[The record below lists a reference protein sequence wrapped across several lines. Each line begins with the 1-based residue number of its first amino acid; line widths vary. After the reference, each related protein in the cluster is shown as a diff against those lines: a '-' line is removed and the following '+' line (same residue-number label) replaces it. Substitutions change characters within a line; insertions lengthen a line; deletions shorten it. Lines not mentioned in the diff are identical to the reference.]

1 MELILSILDVVW
13 KIVFILFFF
22 GFCIFIHE
30 FGHMLAALWQGLY
43 VERFSIGLG
52 SPLWKLF
59 TWRGVEFVISWI
71 PFGGYVAIPQLD
83 AADVEKAENEKSL
96 KPCKPIPRAIV
107 AFAGPFFNILFGF
120 FLATVMWGVG
130 VWEAPMATSCTIA
143 DIPRTL
149 PDYSGKVKIMD
160 EVVAFNG
167 QDTDKYLEEL
177 LEDVEPG
184 TEVDVTV
191 LRGDKR
197 LEFKMNTLSNP
208 EWEAGLRKGDRIVA
222 VNGKG
227 FTKGREEFQ
236 TEYVYNGG
244 YNMTLT
250 AIRDGKPFDASY
262 TPLPN
267 PLMEGLGAP
276 FFYVRNPIAVGGVHA
291 DSIAA
296 KAGIQAGDQILQV
309 NEINIIN
316 GRHFQEVIAKQ
327 AGMPFCLLVS
337 RNGKELSID
346 GVSCPEPCTLQNFG
360 VFFSVVAANV
370 VKGLPAMKAGI
381 KRGDRIVRIDDEDV
395 IDGAQVTAYIR
406 STEGRPM
413 NITVLRN
420 GKLKEFKGVKAEMM
434 EMDGS
439 RRYLV
444 GVNLDDSSPKVI
456 AHPNPWRQFSKI
468 MSQTWRT
475 LKLLFTPITS
485 KITGRQHGKATVK
498 VEHMSGALGI
508 LTMMWYTLDSEGLRG
523 GFALIILITFSLAV
537 MNLLPIPALDG
548 CYILFSLIEVII
560 RRRLP
565 PKLVGI
571 LVQTFFYLLIF
582 LIFYITFFDGR
593 RIFRLFKFGST
604 KGAPV
609 KIEEKAVPDAP
620 LIEEKAPEKN
630 EE

>member
-1 MELILSILDVVW
+1 MELLLNILDAAW
-13 KIVFILFFF
+13 KIVFIVFFF

-52 SPLWKLF
+52 NPICRLF
-59 TWRGVEFVISWI
+59 TWKGVEFVISWI

-83 AADVEKAENEKSL
+83 AADVEKAENEKRL
-96 KPCKPIPRAIV
+96 EPCKPLPRARV

-130 VWEAPMATSCTIA
+130 LWEAPMATSCTISE
-143 DIPRTL
+143 IPKTL
-149 PDYSGKVKIMD
+149 PDYSGKVRITD
-160 EVVAFNG
+160 EIVAFNG
-167 QDTDKYLEEL
+167 KDTDKYLEEL

-184 TEVDVTV
+184 TAVNVTV
-191 LRGDKR
+191 QRGDKR
-197 LEFKMNTLSNP
+197 LDFPMNTLLNP

-227 FTKGREEFQ
+227 FSKGREEFQ
-236 TEYVYNGG
+236 TEYVYSGG
-244 YNMTLT
+244 FKVTLT
-250 AIRDGKPFDASY
+250 AIRDGKTIEASY

-267 PLMEGLGAP
+267 ALMEGLGAP

-291 DSIAA
+291 DSIAE
-296 KAGIQAGDQILQV
+296 KAGIQAGDQILQL
-309 NEINIIN
+309 NDTNIIN
-316 GRHFQEVIAKQ
+316 GKQFQEVVANQ
-327 AGMPFCLLVS
+327 EGRPFSLLVS
-337 RNGKELSID
+337 RNGKELTID
-346 GVSCPEPCTLQNFG
+346 GISCPEPYTLQNFG
-360 VFFSVVAANV
+360 LYFSVVAANV
-370 VKGLPAMKAGI
+370 IKGLPAMKAGM

-395 IDGAQVTAYIR
+395 LDGAQVTAYIR
-406 STEGRPM
+406 ATEGRPM
-413 NITVLRN
+413 DITVLRN

-444 GVNLDDSSPKVI
+444 GLNLDDSSPKVI

-508 LTMMWYTLDSEGLRG
+508 LTMMWYTLTSEGLRG
-523 GFALIILITFSLAV
+523 GFAIIILITFSLAV

-548 CYILFSLIEVII
+548 CYILFSAIEIVI

-571 LVQTFFYLLIF
+571 LVQTFFYLLLF
-582 LIFYITFFDGR
+582 LIIYITFFDGR
-593 RIFRLFKFGST
+593 RIFRLFKFGSS
-604 KGAPV
+604 KGTPV
-609 KIEEKAVPDAP
+609 RIEEKATPDPPQNAGG
-620 LIEEKAPEKN
+620 N
-630 EE
+630 